1 MKQRRKMLMEG
12 SMHEKFASGCTN
24 GDETRKA
31 YKHKVLKSSDE
42 SNIHIAVGDG
52 NEGQDCCLLHDDSIR
67 SEETMKSNEQYSEK
81 GNNDFGEGDVDNND
95 KTDKRFQE
103 LNVLALSI
111 EERILKA

>member
-1 MKQRRKMLMEG
+1 
-12 SMHEKFASGCTN
+12 
-24 GDETRKA
+24 
-31 YKHKVLKSSDE
+31 
-42 SNIHIAVGDG
+42 
-52 NEGQDCCLLHDDSIR
+52 LLHDDSIR

>member
-1 MKQRRKMLMEG
+1 MLMEG
-12 SMHEKFASGCTN
+12 SMHEKVLAL
-24 GDETRKA
+24 KA
-31 YKHKVLKSSDE
+31 DNNKKNLALIKR
-42 SNIHIAVGDG
+42 DG